1 MTAARP
7 HRKVLVLILFLN
19 QRGMSLIEVTVSIL
33 ILGVTVFPLIYV
45 LRTGSV
51 AAAEARDEIAALNL
65 AREVVEEIKSIPDN
79 QLGFAGGGTTNTVI
93 LETRASAA
101 DGFYSGFN
109 IAISGGTGSG
119 QVRRIT
125 GYDGAARRA
134 SVDSDWL
141 VAPDA
146 TSFYL
151 LYRDCPGHHVYAV
164 NVDLSQEALKRVS
177 VTVYYTVRNQERE
190 VTLTTEKLMR

>member
-1 MTAARP
+1 
-7 HRKVLVLILFLN
+7 
-19 QRGMSLIEVTVSIL
+19 MSLIEVTVSIL

-51 AAAEARDEIAALNL
+51 VAAEARDEIAALNL
-65 AREVVEEIKSIPDN
+65 AREVIEEIKSIPDS
-79 QLGFAGGGTTNTVI
+79 QLGFAGGGILNTVT
-93 LETRASAA
+93 LEARAGAT
-101 DGFYSGFN
+101 DGLYSGYN

-119 QVRRIT
+119 QVRKIT

-134 SVDSDWL
+134 VVDSDWL

-151 LYRDCPGHHVYAV
+151 LYRYCPGHYVYTV
-164 NVDLSQEALKRVS
+164 NVDLSQGVLKMVS
-177 VTVYYTVRNQERE
+177 VTVYYTVKNQERE
-190 VTLTTEKLMR
+190 VTLTTEKMMR